1 MKGVM
6 NMKNISIK
14 SKGIIFDLITVM
26 EIIIE
31 VIFGV
36 SFNKKLSSLNNCN

>member
-1 MKGVM
+1 MKGVI

-14 SKGIIFDLITVM
+14 NKGIIFNLIAVI
-26 EIIIE
+26 EVIIE

-36 SFNKKLSSLNNCN
+36 RFNKKLSSLNNCR